1 MPAYLREEL
10 DSAFARREQAAAVL
24 AESAETVSQAC
35 HDMALRFHRGGK
47 LIVFGAGGSAAD
59 AAHIAVEFLHPVI
72 VGKRALPALAL
83 ANDVA
88 TVTGI
93 ADRTGFE
100 HAFAHQLRTLAEP
113 ADIAMAVSRDGAA
126 PAVRAALA
134 EARGLGLLTV
144 ALTGNDGGHPA
155 AGALADHVLA
165 VESDDPE
172 TVQEIHVTLY
182 HILWELVHVFL
193 ERPGLLAPAVLS

>member
-10 DSAFARREQAAAVL
+10 DSAFALREQAATAL
-24 AESAETVSQAC
+24 AESAETVAQAC

-88 TVTGI
+88 TVTGV
-93 ADRTGFE
+93 ADRTSFE
-100 HAFAHQLRTLAEP
+100 HAFAHQLRVLAEP

-144 ALTGNDGGHPA
+144 ALTGNDGGR
-155 AGALADHVLA
+155 LVADHLLV

-172 TVQEIHVTLY
+172 TVQEIHVTMY

>member
-1 MPAYLREEL
+1 MPGPGYLTQAL
-10 DSAFARREQAAAVL
+10 DSAFELRERAAAAL
-24 AESAETVSQAC
+24 AESADTVSRAC
-35 HDMALRFHRGGK
+35 YDMAVRFHRGGK

-100 HAFAHQLRTLAEP
+100 QVFAQQVRALAEP
-113 ADIAMAVSRDGAA
+113 RDIALGVSRGDGGSV
-126 PAVRAALA
+126 VRAALA
-134 EARGLGLLTV
+134 EARERGLLTI
-144 ALTGNDGGHPA
+144 ALVGSGGRGLA
-155 AGALADHVLA
+155 ADHLLV

-172 TVQEIHVTLY
+172 TVQEIHVTMY

-193 ERPGLLAPAVLS
+193 ERPGLLAPAVLG